1 MIKKADLD
9 LFSACL
15 VSLTDD
21 DTFNYARNL
30 ISQKF
35 KIKETSSKLK
45 EVVMNTSGSREFE
58 FVSSIVEH

>member
-9 LFSACL
+9 LISACL

-21 DTFNYARNL
+21 DTFNYAWNL
-30 ISQKF
+30 ISQNF

-45 EVVMNTSGSREFE
+45 EVVMNTPESRELGY
-58 FVSSIVEH
+58 VSSIVEH